1 MIQVMGTNFLE
12 SCKCLK
18 IGTSF
23 ELQNMKKKAEP
34 ICIEYRAEPGI
45 IIKHFRQAMGGTV
58 VVLVRLL
65 QLLENMIVGAPSK
78 DNGNSIYEGAMY
90 DVMMSFGETWTVDN
104 KVTANDE
111 ESYEYFGWSVFI
123 SGYTLQTG

>member
-1 MIQVMGTNFLE
+1 MTHATH
-12 SCKCLK
+12 S
-18 IGTSF
+18 
-23 ELQNMKKKAEP
+23 
-34 ICIEYRAEPGI
+34 RAERMYIEERVDPGT